1 MSVILNVKSFW
12 VTFSQPKVLVD
23 VNIELQRTFLA
34 FESYSK
40 KIHFY
45 FIFLKNFSAYKQ
57 GRVQIKGHSGK
68 LSPATT

>member
-40 KIHFY
+40 KIHSY
-45 FIFLKNFSAYKQ
+45 FIF
-57 GRVQIKGHSGK
+57 
-68 LSPATT
+68 